1 MFSIFARSFLF
12 WPVPLERKGGVWYY
26 IYVVLPLGNI
36 GLGGKRCGL
45 WWAERRFPS
54 FRFEIVMHLVDTA
67 PNDFRF

>member
-1 MFSIFARSFLF
+1 MVLYLRRFAFGQYR
-12 WPVPLERKGGVWYY
+12 PA
-26 IYVVLPLGNI
+26 
-36 GLGGKRCGL
+36 GKRCGL